1 MSDLPR
7 QLKFLTSKLTKELE
21 SPDILVDW
29 LSEIYESPIIIE
41 DLNHHLVSYSR
52 HMGNIDEARIA
63 TIMNRKVPDKVI
75 NGLWKNGVMSKLIDS
90 DNPVIISRIE
100 EIGLG
105 HRVAISIRDRN
116 EILGFIWVHTGEK
129 ILIEEE
135 LLLLKE
141 AAKQVKKILLK
152 RSKRKINFRKHY
164 NDFFWQLLTGDID
177 DITEITHQAEQFNVQ
192 LDGMLAIV
200 VIRFTDDITEQLE
213 KHAYYLAE
221 SQLQVRVI
229 SHLFDGNEFIM
240 LVRHYKK
247 DDSTELLNDFINQFI
262 NKISKQ
268 LQLNCDGAS
277 GLFYETMG
285 NIKDSYKQALKVLDF
300 KEEFGTDLNDIFLY
314 EELGVYQ
321 FIDELYEIWKCIQPN
336 KYVERLRNYDKLH
349 QTYLVHTLNL
359 YLECD
364 CNVYQTAK
372 ELTVH
377 PNTMNYRL
385 KRIREVS
392 GLDLKNPNQKVT
404 IYLGFKM
411 EKMRGR

>member
-1 MSDLPR
+1 MPK
-7 QLKFLTSKLTKELE
+7 QLEFLRSKLNKVFVE
-21 SPDILVDW
+21 SPDQLVDW
-29 LSEIYESPIIIE
+29 LSEIFESPIIIE
-41 DLNHHLVSYSR
+41 DLNHHLVSYSK

-75 NGLWKNGVMSKLIDS
+75 NGLWKNGVMSKLIDN
-90 DNPVIISRIE
+90 DEPVIVSQIE

-105 HRVAISIRDRN
+105 HRVAISIWDRN
-116 EILGFIWVHTGEK
+116 EILGFIWVHTGDK
-129 ILIEEE
+129 NLSDEE

-141 AAKQVKKILLK
+141 VAKQVKRNLLK
-152 RSKRKINFRKHY
+152 HSKRNIKSRKHY
-164 NDFFWQLLTGDID
+164 NDFFWQLLTGDIGD
-177 DITEITHQAEQFNVQ
+177 PNEIVRQAKQYNIQ

-200 VIRFTDDITEQLE
+200 VIRFSDDITEQIE

-221 SQLQVRVI
+221 TQLQVRVI

-247 DDSTELLNDFINQFI
+247 EDSAGLLNDFISQFI
-262 NKISKQ
+262 RKISKQ
-268 LQLNCDGAS
+268 LQLNSVNGAS
-277 GLFYETMG
+277 GLIYKTTR
-285 NIKDSYKQALKVLDF
+285 NIKDSYKQALKVLDS
-300 KEEFGTDLNDIFLY
+300 KEKFAAELKDTFLY

-321 FIDELYEIWKCIQPN
+321 FIDELYELWKWKQPN
-336 KYVERLRNYDKLH
+336 KYVEKLRIYDEKN
-349 QTYLVHTLNL
+349 QTYLLYTLNM
-359 YLECD
+359 YLQCD
-364 CNVYQTAK
+364 CNVYQTAL

-404 IYLGFKM
+404 IYLVFKM
-411 EKMRGR
+411 EKMLEG